1 MWVCKGEE
9 VRGFIAF
16 ENGMY
21 IQYMRIYLVLIDD
34 WLGGPKDEMLNNFNW
49 FKQNPNMFEDQPQRV
64 TFD

>member
-21 IQYMRIYLVLIDD
+21 IQYMRLYLVLIDD
-34 WLGGPKDEMLNNFNW
+34 
-49 FKQNPNMFEDQPQRV
+49 
-64 TFD
+64 